1 MRMKRCGLILFAL
14 MLCFSAVAQTSLAAD
29 AEAKAKAGT
38 TVEKTTSRVKKPT
51 SIKLNNASCITVPG
65 KKFTLKATVS
75 PKSAAKAKV
84 VWKSS
89 NEKVA
94 KVSRKGRVTIVGI
107 GTARITAKTE
117 NGKKAVCKIES
128 RQYIKSSSKLSIGT
142 PDGAKDYKIYYQ
154 ANYRT
159 NSGGMYYRS
168 FGCVVTAVAIIAS
181 ACKDKDGEIH
191 SYTPKDIHEGSE
203 KSKYSEKYAVK
214 KMGNNSELSRWYD
227 RAAISLRTASTIL
240 KDIGIKNKVVYT
252 FTKAK
257 AKKEIRKQLKQG
269 KPVIVKANNNMH
281 NGIRL
286 TNEHHALVLVGID
299 SKDQII
305 YLDPGRTWPYTL
317 KLSTLVD
324 YYMTPASG
332 NYKSAYMTD
341 FASSKSAGGY
351 ILIE

>member
-14 MLCFSAVAQTSLAAD
+14 MLCFSSIAQASLAAG
-29 AEAKAKAGT
+29 AEAKAAATGK
-38 TVEKTTSRVKKPT
+38 KTTSSAKKPT
-51 SIKLNNASCITVPG
+51 SIKLNKSSCTTVPG

-94 KVSRKGRVTIVGI
+94 KVSQKGRVTVVGI
-107 GTARITAKTE
+107 GTASITAKTE

-128 RQYIKSSSKLSIGT
+128 RQYIRSSSKLSIGT
-142 PDGAKDYKIYYQ
+142 PDGPRDYKIYCQ
-154 ANYRT
+154 TNYRP
-159 NSGGMYYRS
+159 NSGGMYYHS
-168 FGCVVTAVAIIAS
+168 YGCVVTAVAIIAS
-181 ACKDKDGEIH
+181 SCKDKDGKIH
-191 SYTPKDIHEGSE
+191 SYTPKNIHEGSE

-214 KMGNNSELSRWYD
+214 KMGKKSELSRWYG
-227 RAAISLRTASTIL
+227 RAAISLRTASVIL
-240 KDIGIKNKVVYT
+240 KDIGIKNEVVYT

-257 AKKEIRKQLKQG
+257 AKKEIREHLKQG
-269 KPVIVKANNNMH
+269 KPVIVKANDHTH

-286 TNEHHALVLVGID
+286 AVTHHALVLVGID

-305 YLDPGRTWPYTL
+305 YINPGRARTYTL

-324 YYMTPASG
+324 YHMTPASG

-341 FASSKSAGGY
+341 FGSKKSAGGY